1 MSALPS
7 NAPRTRGRMPRAEEP
22 GGETARADDPQTVPA
37 VAPLRIGDVA
47 RLVGTTPRTI
57 RYYEEI
63 GLLPEVASRPSGQ
76 HRTYTEAEVER
87 LREVMRLKHLLG
99 VTLEELKTLLSA
111 EEARAAV
118 RAQLR
123 REDVQPERRREL
135 LQEAL
140 GHLDLQ
146 LELVK
151 HRAGELA
158 KLEQEL
164 HATRKR
170 VRGKL
175 RELDGAPAAA
185 LPSRASPRG

>member
-1 MSALPS
+1 MSALRSPREPS
-7 NAPRTRGRMPRAEEP
+7 TRGTTPRAPEP
-22 GGETARADDPQTVPA
+22 GAEPARADDPQMIAT

-63 GLLPEVASRPSGQ
+63 GLLPEAAARPSGQ

-135 LQEAL
+135 LEEAL
-140 GHLDLQ
+140 GHIDRQ

-158 KLEQEL
+158 KLEEEL
-164 HATRKR
+164 EATRKR
-170 VRGKL
+170 VRSRL
-175 RELDGAPAAA
+175 RELGDAVTEP
-185 LPSRASPRG
+185 LAS

>member
-1 MSALPS
+1 MSTLRSSREPS
-7 NAPRTRGRMPRAEEP
+7 TRGTTPRAPEP
-22 GGETARADDPQTVPA
+22 GAEPARADDPQTIA
-37 VAPLRIGDVA
+37 TVAPLRIGDVA

-63 GLLPEVASRPSGQ
+63 GLLPEAAARPSGQ

-123 REDVQPERRREL
+123 RDDVQPERRREL

-140 GHLDLQ
+140 GHLDRQ

-158 KLEQEL
+158 KLEEEL
-164 HATRKR
+164 QATRKR

-175 RELDGAPAAA
+175 RELDDASTEP
-185 LPSRASPRG
+185 LPS